1 MEGGMMGLFEALMSK
16 DRLTRNAPRES
27 AGYGS
32 PYGTIGKGNAP
43 IFVFGSWDDSPAD
56 QLNADAKGVLNELLH
71 VAGQKELY
79 SDWVFA
85 EVAHRIDPNLS
96 KSIWPEDDSYKLRKD
111 ARKNRNHIGW
121 SYYFHYAVN
130 KKCFSETGG
139 THVP

>member
-1 MEGGMMGLFEALMSK
+1 MGLFEALMSK

-71 VAGQKELY
+71 VAGQKKPY
-79 SDWVFA
+79 SDRQFA
-85 EVAHRIDPNLS
+85 EVVHRDYPGLS
-96 KSIWPEDDSYKLRKD
+96 KSMWPDDEHYKFHKD
-111 ARKNRNHIGW
+111 ARKNPNHMGW

-130 KKCFSETGG
+130 KKCFSEIGG
-139 THVP
+139 INVP